1 MKLLQN
7 NKAFAK
13 IFMWLFVGLAITFSV
28 GYYIQGNEPLI
39 NKIFGGGN
47 YFIIW
52 IVEIVVAIVLSVRI
66 RKLNPKIAAILYMI
80 YAALTGLTFSTI
92 FIVYQLES
100 IIFVFLI
107 SAIVV
112 FLFGIIGYFTNIDL
126 SKISTLL
133 FMALI
138 ALIILSVV
146 SVFINSETF
155 NLGLTFLSLAIF
167 LGYIAYDV
175 QVIKR
180 NLYGVEDED
189 TLAIYGAFQIY
200 IDFINIFIDLLRL
213 FGKEK

>member
-1 MKLLQN
+1 MNLLQN

>member
-1 MKLLQN
+1 MLQTNKL
-7 NKAFAK
+7 FAK
-13 IFMWLFVGLAITFSV
+13 MFLWLFVGLAITFSI
-28 GYYIQGNEPLI
+28 GYYIQGNEPLV

-47 YFIIW
+47 YFLIW
-52 IVEIVVAIVLSVRI
+52 IVELVVVIILSGRI
-66 RKLNPKIAAILYMI
+66 RKLNPTVAAILYMC

-92 FIVYQLES
+92 FIVYQLTS

-112 FLFGIIGYFTNIDL
+112 LIFGLVGYFTKLDL
-126 SKISTLL
+126 SKLSTLL

-146 SVFINSETF
+146 SVFVDSESF

-167 LGYIAYDV
+167 LGYIAYDI

-180 NLYGVEDED
+180 NLYGVEDEN
-189 TLAIYGAFQIY
+189 TLAIYGAFQIF

>member
-1 MKLLQN
+1 LIQTNRL
-7 NKAFAK
+7 FAK
-13 IFMWLFVGLAITFSV
+13 IFLWLFVGLAITFSV

-47 YFIIW
+47 YFLIW
-52 IVEIVVAIVLSVRI
+52 IAEIVVVIVLSARI
-66 RKLNPKIAAILYMI
+66 RKLNPTVAAILYML

-92 FIVYQLES
+92 FIVYQLTS
-100 IIFVFLI
+100 IIFVFLV

-112 FLFGIIGYFTNIDL
+112 LIFGLVGYFTKLDL
-126 SKISTLL
+126 SKISTSL

-146 SVFINSETF
+146 SVLVDDETF
-155 NLGLTFLSLAIF
+155 NLGLTFLSLVIF
-167 LGYIAYDV
+167 LGYIAYDI
-175 QVIKR
+175 QVIKK
-180 NLYGVEDED
+180 NLYGLEDED
-189 TLAIYGAFQIY
+189 TLAIFGAFEVF

>member
-1 MKLLQN
+1 MIQTNKL
-7 NKAFAK
+7 FAK

-28 GYYIQGNEPLI
+28 GYYIQGNEPLV

-66 RKLNPKIAAILYMI
+66 RKLNPTVAAILYML

-92 FIVYQLES
+92 FIVYQLTS

-112 FLFGIIGYFTNIDL
+112 LVFGLVGYFTKLDL
-126 SKISTLL
+126 SKLSTLL
-133 FMALI
+133 FMALM

-146 SVFINSETF
+146 SVFVNSETF

-167 LGYIAYDV
+167 LGYIAYDI

-180 NLYGVEDED
+180 NLYGVEDEN
-189 TLAIYGAFQIY
+189 TLAIYGAFQVY
-200 IDFINIFIDLLRL
+200 IDFINVFIDLLRL
-213 FGKEK
+213 FGREK